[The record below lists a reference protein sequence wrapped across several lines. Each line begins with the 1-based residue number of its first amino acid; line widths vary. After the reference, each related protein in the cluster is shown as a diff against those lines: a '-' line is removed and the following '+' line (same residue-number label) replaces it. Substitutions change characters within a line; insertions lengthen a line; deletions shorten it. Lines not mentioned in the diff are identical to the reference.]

1 MGAGRAAFARHPA
14 AARARAPSKGI
25 EEHLR
30 IGEEDVR
37 VSPIRAGCRS
47 EFGFLAFV
55 EKAVPALAFR
65 VFPSTT
71 FLTTQSRMMAPR
83 NIFSGLISVMLLSVA
98 RQ

>member
-37 VSPIRAGCRS
+37 VSPIRSVAG
-47 EFGFLAFV
+47 GVLAFV
-55 EKAVPALAFR
+55 EKAVPELAFR

>member
-1 MGAGRAAFARHPA
+1 MFASVRY
-14 AARARAPSKGI
+14 ARVPGK
-25 EEHLR
+25 
-30 IGEEDVR
+30 VR
-37 VSPIRAGCRS
+37 
-47 EFGFLAFV
+47 FLAFV
-55 EKAVPALAFR
+55 EKAVPELAFR

>member
-25 EEHLR
+25 EEYLR

-37 VSPIRAGCRS
+37 VSPIHSVAG
-47 EFGFLAFV
+47 GGLAFV
-55 EKAVPALAFR
+55 EKAVPELAFR

>member
-25 EEHLR
+25 EEYLR

-37 VSPIRAGCRS
+37 VSPIRSVAG
-47 EFGFLAFV
+47 GVLAFV
-55 EKAVPALAFR
+55 EKAVPELAFR

>member
-1 MGAGRAAFARHPA
+1 MFASVRYARVAGPTT
-14 AARARAPSKGI
+14 S
-25 EEHLR
+25 
-30 IGEEDVR
+30 V
-37 VSPIRAGCRS
+37 
-47 EFGFLAFV
+47 LAFV

>member
-37 VSPIRAGCRS
+37 VSPIRSGCR
-47 EFGFLAFV
+47 GGGLAFV
-55 EKAVPALAFR
+55 EKAVPELAFR

>member
-1 MGAGRAAFARHPA
+1 MFASVRYARVAGF
-14 AARARAPSKGI
+14 
-25 EEHLR
+25 
-30 IGEEDVR
+30 
-37 VSPIRAGCRS
+37 
-47 EFGFLAFV
+47 FLAFV
-55 EKAVPALAFR
+55 EKAVPELAFR